1 MMKKII
7 TTFAFCLGVACM
19 AQAQQPVAADTLSV
33 PTDTINTPVDTVHTA
48 ADLLQTSVTELPPAP
63 QFGYISYSQV
73 MAEMVEYKDAMLKL
87 KNLRKKYED
96 EATYNETT
104 FKRQFAEYLQGQK
117 DFPQNIMLKRQRDL
131 QEELEKSLAF
141 RQDAEEQ
148 LKKAEA
154 ELLAPVKARLNE
166 AIILVG
172 GKLELDYVFNIDNH
186 ALPYINPKKVVDV
199 TSFVKQHL
207 MPGSAAQ

>member
-1 MMKKII
+1 MVKKII
-7 TTFAFCLGVACM
+7 TTFTFCLGMICA
-19 AQAQQPVAADTLSV
+19 AQAQDSVAVDTMKA
-33 PTDTINTPVDTVHTA
+33 PVDTMHTA

-73 MAEMVEYKDAMLKL
+73 LSEMVEYKDAMLKL
-87 KNLRKKYED
+87 KNLRAKYEE
-96 EATYNETT
+96 EAAYNETV

-117 DFPQNIMLKRQRDL
+117 DFPQSIMLKRQRDL
-131 QEELEKSLAF
+131 QDELEKSLAF
-141 RQDAEEQ
+141 RQEAEVQ
-148 LKKAEA
+148 LSKAEI

-172 GKLELDYVFNIDNH
+172 GKMQLDYIFNIDNN
-186 ALPYINPKKVVDV
+186 AVPFVNPKKVVDV

-207 MPGSAAQ
+207 MPTAVAQ